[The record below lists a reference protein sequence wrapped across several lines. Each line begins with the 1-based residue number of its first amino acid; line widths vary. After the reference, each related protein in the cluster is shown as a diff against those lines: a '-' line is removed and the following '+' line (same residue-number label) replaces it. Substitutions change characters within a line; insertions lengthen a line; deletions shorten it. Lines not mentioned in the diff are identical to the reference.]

1 MALSLPPLAFID
13 GIGGPEMGLIL
24 VIVLVL
30 FGGQKLPEFARGLG
44 KSIREFKKAASGVEL
59 EFKRALEEDEQK
71 KYVPPVAQPAP
82 TGAPDPHAAPDY
94 HDDPYHSDP
103 HYGSDGSEAGPAST
117 VSPTSSPPAAADAA
131 ASAGLEPPASGLPAT
146 DAPKSDV
153 ALPVVPPAAPPP
165 PPAPEPK
172 P

>member
-82 TGAPDPHAAPDY
+82 TPPSRARPRGCRRARPRRHRAPPGSLAVNSAAA
-94 HDDPYHSDP
+94 
-103 HYGSDGSEAGPAST
+103 GSPI
-117 VSPTSSPPAAADAA
+117 SPTAARDR
-131 ASAGLEPPASGLPAT
+131 
-146 DAPKSDV
+146 
-153 ALPVVPPAAPPP
+153 
-165 PPAPEPK
+165 
-172 P
+172 